1 VLSVTFETDKDHSR
15 AAEEYG
21 WRVTPYAY
29 LLLKPRGP
37 QVDKL
42 PPLRI
47 DLDFLD
53 TSGYVVL
60 PVESPAV
67 PLDARKEKGEPRPAR
82 KFEIT
87 QTLDERQAFQ
97 GKLVLEVK
105 ATAEG
110 LVPDLERLVTLEPEG
125 FEVVKTDDQGVAVSK
140 FEPDSERI
148 AVSSERTWLVTLKAR
163 DDLARLPTRFAF
175 GKAKDPAAKMHYQ
188 RYDDAD
194 LARVDAVVD
203 LERSYGRRPLGW
215 AWWAGGAGLGLAAGG
230 FWPGGG

>member
-1 VLSVTFETDKDHSR
+1 FETDKVHSR

-60 PVESPAV
+60 PIESSAV
-67 PLDARKEKGEPRPAR
+67 PLHAPQEKGGPPPAR
-82 KFEIT
+82 KFQVT
-87 QTLDERQAFQ
+87 QTLDERQASQ

-125 FEVVKTDDQGVAVSK
+125 FEVVRADDQGVAVSK

-148 AVSSERTWLVTLKAR
+148 AVSSERTWLVTLRAR
-163 DDLARLPTRFAF
+163 DDLAR
-175 GKAKDPAAKMHYQ
+175 
-188 RYDDAD
+188 
-194 LARVDAVVD
+194 
-203 LERSYGRRPLGW
+203 
-215 AWWAGGAGLGLAAGG
+215 
-230 FWPGGG
+230 